1 MTSHFPTRRLLGPS
15 IVLSAIAAACT
26 GNIGE
31 RLPGPGDIEVPGG
44 PDDKDPLAQCADA
57 PLDVGESPMR
67 RLTRIEYDNTVRDLL
82 GDTTGPAR
90 DFAADEK
97 AGGFDANSN
106 AAVSEG
112 QIEQYVD
119 AAEQL
124 AITAVANKLDT
135 WITCDKT
142 KTTCV
147 EPFIAAFGKSAF
159 RQPLDAETLQSFVDL
174 YEAARASWN
183 ATMGIQLV
191 IQSML
196 ISPQFLYHVELALPA
211 AGEAAVVPLGAYEL
225 ASRLSYFL
233 WQSMPDDELLAAAAA
248 GDLDTTEGIEAEA
261 RRMLADDRA
270 KSSIASFHAQW
281 LQLSELDDLTK
292 DAAAFPEWSPELA
305 ASMRAETLAFV
316 EEVVFGDD
324 PRLQTLLSASFSFID
339 SDLAA
344 LYGVPSPSSSGEL
357 TKVELDPQERAGILT
372 QASFLT
378 GHAHAA
384 DPSWVHRGK
393 FVRERLLCQTLP
405 PPPPDVD
412 MSTLQDPDRLENPEC
427 AGCHV
432 LMDPIGYGFDGY
444 DAIGKHVG
452 GQVGGEIVDDGGDLD
467 VGGTFADPVDL
478 AHKLASSADVRDCL
492 AKQWVRYAVR
502 RNETSEDACS
512 VAAVQGEFA
521 SAEQHLQELL
531 VSVAKAD
538 VFRYRRAVA
547 E

>member
-1 MTSHFPTRRLLGPS
+1 
-15 IVLSAIAAACT
+15 
-26 GNIGE
+26 
-31 RLPGPGDIEVPGG
+31 
-44 PDDKDPLAQCADA
+44 
-57 PLDVGESPMR
+57 
-67 RLTRIEYDNTVRDLL
+67 
-82 GDTTGPAR
+82 
-90 DFAADEK
+90 
-97 AGGFDANSN
+97 
-106 AAVSEG
+106 
-112 QIEQYVD
+112 
-119 AAEQL
+119 
-124 AITAVANKLDT
+124 
-135 WITCDKT
+135 
-142 KTTCV
+142 
-147 EPFIAAFGKSAF
+147 
-159 RQPLDAETLQSFVDL
+159 
-174 YEAARASWN
+174 
-183 ATMGIQLV
+183 
-191 IQSML
+191 
-196 ISPQFLYHVELALPA
+196 
-211 AGEAAVVPLGAYEL
+211 
-225 ASRLSYFL
+225 
-233 WQSMPDDELLAAAAA
+233 MPDDELLAAAAA
-248 GDLDTTEGIEAEA
+248 GDLDTVEGIEAEA
-261 RRMLADDRA
+261 RRMLADERA

-316 EEVVFGDD
+316 EEVVFGED

-339 SDLAA
+339 GDLAA
-344 LYGVPSPSSSGEL
+344 LYGVPSPSSSSGEL

-372 QASFLT
+372 QASFLA

-444 DAIGKHVG
+444 DAIGKQVG
-452 GQVGGEIVDDGGDLD
+452 SQVGGEIIDDGGDLD
-467 VGGTFADPVDL
+467 VGGAFADPVDL
-478 AHKLASSADVRDCL
+478 AHKLATSADVRDCL

-502 RNETSEDACS
+502 RNETGEDACS

-531 VSVAKAD
+531 VSIAKAE